1 MANINSTVTMKKKPL
16 GGKSDLR
23 TRIWKYRYFY
33 IMFLPVLVALI
44 LFYYLPMVGIRF
56 AFYKY
61 TPFAPPTF
69 VGMANFKRLWSTPS
83 FWTAFRNTLE
93 ISLVNLFLSMIIS
106 IVVALLINEIGHLR
120 LKKTV
125 QTIIY
130 LPHFL
135 SWVVVASIFM
145 IVLSPQGGFVNQVL
159 LSLGIIKE
167 PIYFLA
173 EEKWWRPVYFFI
185 SRWKETGWGTIIY
198 LATLTSIS
206 PELYEAASI
215 DGAGRFKQ
223 TLYITIPSIMNT
235 VIIVLILNLAKVL
248 NLFESVFV
256 LYNPLVYHVSDVIQ
270 TYVYR
275 LALNANAPDY
285 GFSTA
290 VGLFKSVVSCMLVL
304 FSNWASKKVR
314 GRGIL

>member
-1 MANINSTVTMKKKPL
+1 MANTVSTR
-16 GGKSDLR
+16 KSKMDRLK
-23 TRIWKYRYFY
+23 TNIWKYRYFY
-33 IMFLPVLVALI
+33 IMFIPVLITLI
-44 LFYYLPMVGIRF
+44 LFYYLPMVGVRF
-56 AFYKY
+56 SFYRY

-69 VGMANFKRLWSTPS
+69 VGMKNFNKLWQTPR
-83 FWTAFRNTLE
+83 FWSAFRNTLE

-106 IVVALLINEIGHLR
+106 VVVALLINEIYSLK
-120 LKKTV
+120 LKKVV

-145 IVLSPQGGFVNQVL
+145 IILSPQSGFLNQL
-159 LSLGIIKE
+159 LTQTGILKE

-173 EEKWWRPVYFFI
+173 ERKWWRPVYYVI
-185 SRWKETGWGTIIY
+185 GRWKETGWGTIIY
-198 LATLTSIS
+198 LATLTGIS
-206 PELYEAASI
+206 PELYEAANI
-215 DGAGRFKQ
+215 DGANRLKQ
-223 TLYITIPSIMNT
+223 TLYITIPSIMST

-256 LYNPLVYHVSDVIQ
+256 LYNPLVYEVADVLE
-270 TYVYR
+270 TYTYR
-275 LALNANAPDY
+275 LALNANSPDY

-290 VGLFKSVVSCMLVL
+290 VGLFKSSVSLILVL
-304 FSNWASKKVR
+304 GSNWASKKVR

>member
-1 MANINSTVTMKKKPL
+1 MANTVPPAKAKQSRLKTNL
-16 GGKSDLR
+16 WR
-23 TRIWKYRYFY
+23 YRYFY
-33 IMFLPVLVALI
+33 LMFIPVLVTLA
-44 LFYYLPMVGIRF
+44 LFYYLPMLGVRF

-61 TPFAPPTF
+61 TPFAPPSF
-69 VGMANFKRLWSTPS
+69 VGMENFTRLWGTAT
-83 FWTAFRNTLE
+83 FWKAFGNTLQ
-93 ISLVNLFLSMIIS
+93 ISLFNLFLSMSIS
-106 IVVALLINEIGHLR
+106 IIIALLVNEIQGLK

-145 IVLSPQGGFVNQVL
+145 IILSPQGGFVNQILVGTGL
-159 LSLGIIKE
+159 IKE

-173 EEKWWRPVYFFI
+173 ERKWWRPAYYFI
-185 SRWKETGWGTIIY
+185 GQWKETGWGTIIY
-198 LATLTSIS
+198 LATLTGIS
-206 PELYEAASI
+206 PELYEAANI
-215 DGAGRFKQ
+215 DGANRLKQ
-223 TLYITIPSIMNT
+223 TLYITLPSIMST

-256 LYNPLVYHVSDVIQ
+256 LYNPLVYEVADVLE
-270 TYVYR
+270 TYTYR
-275 LALNANAPDY
+275 LALNANSPNY

-290 VGLFKSVVSCMLVL
+290 VGLFKSLVSLVL
-304 FSNWASKKVR
+304 VLGSNWASKKVR

>member
-1 MANINSTVTMKKKPL
+1 MAKEQGPMKKKSNL
-16 GGKSDLR
+16 AI
-23 TRIWKYRYFY
+23 RIWQYRYFY

-44 LFYYLPMVGIRF
+44 LFYYLPMIGVRF
-56 AFYKY
+56 SFYKY

-69 VGMANFKRLWSTPS
+69 VGWDNFRRLWSTPT
-83 FWTAFRNTLE
+83 FWDAFRNTLQ
-93 ISLVNLFLSMIIS
+93 ISIFKLFLNMFLSVS
-106 IVVALLINEIGHLR
+106 IALLINEIVN
-120 LKKTV
+120 LKIKKAV

-145 IVLSPQGGFVNQVL
+145 IILSPQGGFVNQVL

-173 EEKWWRPVYFFI
+173 EEKWWRPVYYFI
-185 SRWKETGWGTIIY
+185 NQWKETGWGTIIY

-215 DGAGRFKQ
+215 DGAGRWKQ
-223 TLYITIPSIMNT
+223 TLYITIPSIMDT

-256 LYNPLVYHVSDVIQ
+256 LYNPLVYHVSDVLQ

-290 VGLFKSVVSCMLVL
+290 VGLFKSVVSCILVL

>member
-1 MANINSTVTMKKKPL
+1 MANMVRPAETKVSRLKTNL
-16 GGKSDLR
+16 
-23 TRIWKYRYFY
+23 WKYRYFY
-33 IMFLPVLVALI
+33 LMFIPVFITLI
-44 LFYYLPMVGIRF
+44 LFYYLPMLGVRF
-56 AFYKY
+56 SFYKY

-69 VGMANFKRLWSTPS
+69 VGMKNFEKLWQTKR
-83 FWTAFRNTLE
+83 FWDAFRNTLE
-93 ISLVNLFLSMIIS
+93 ISIFNLFLSMILS
-106 IVVALLINEIGHLR
+106 IVVALLINEIYTLK
-120 LKKTV
+120 LKKAV

-145 IVLSPQGGFVNQVL
+145 IILSPQGGFVNQVL
-159 LSLGIIKE
+159 TNTGMLKE

-173 EEKWWRPVYFFI
+173 ERKWWRPAYYFI
-185 SRWKETGWGTIIY
+185 ARWKDVGWGTIIY
-198 LATLTSIS
+198 LATLTGIS

-215 DGAGRFKQ
+215 DGANRLKQ
-223 TLYITIPSIMNT
+223 TLYITIPSLMNT

-256 LYNPLVYHVSDVIQ
+256 LYNPLVYEVADVLQ

-275 LALNANAPDY
+275 LALNANSPDY

-290 VGLFKSVVSCMLVL
+290 VGLFKSLVSLILVL
-304 FSNWASKKVR
+304 GSNWASKKVR